1 MLNSTVHND
10 DIFIEGFSREIYRS
24 DHVNNIRSGGVCIY
38 YREGLAVHRRKDL
51 ELLNE
56 MVCVEVNIARKKIL
70 FSVLYRNPSQNVE
83 EFDEFIS
90 RLQTVIDKIRGENP
104 CSFVLTGDFNC
115 RSAQWWPLDNE
126 LPEGRAL
133 DELIESNNL
142 YQLIDE
148 PTNIRGESMTCID
161 LIITDQPNIFLEYG
175 VHPSLDKHCE
185 HQIVFGELN
194 ISLPSPPPYKRT
206 VWDYSKANIPTIRNC
221 LKETNWLSVFQGLNV
236 DQMVEVFTNK

>member
-1 MLNSTVHND
+1 
-10 DIFIEGFSREIYRS
+10 
-24 DHVNNIRSGGVCIY
+24 
-38 YREGLAVHRRKDL
+38 
-51 ELLNE
+51 

-70 FSVLYRNPSQNVE
+70 FFVLYRNPSQNVE
-83 EFDEFIS
+83 EFDEFVS

-104 CSFVLTGDFNC
+104 YSFVLTGDFNC

-161 LIITDQPNIFLEYG
+161 LIITD
-175 VHPSLDKHCE
+175 
-185 HQIVFGELN
+185 
-194 ISLPSPPPYKRT
+194 
-206 VWDYSKANIPTIRNC
+206 
-221 LKETNWLSVFQGLNV
+221 
-236 DQMVEVFTNK
+236 